1 MKKLIAVSLLL
12 CACYPSDVRF
22 LGALS
27 KSGYRSAR
35 LGERDYFSCGSG
47 SEDYGMKFSAINPA
61 GERVEGV
68 VCCGPDGWGTKACT
82 VRF

>member
-1 MKKLIAVSLLL
+1 MKALIAVSLLL
-12 CACYPSDVRF
+12 CACFPSDMRF
-22 LGALS
+22 LTTLS
-27 KSGYRSAR
+27 KSGYRSPR
-35 LGERDYFSCGSG
+35 LGERVYFSCA
-47 SEDYGMKFSAINPA
+47 EQEYGMAFSAINPA